1 MATSFVVSA
10 EPRADQGKGASRRL
24 RRTGKVPAVL
34 YGGKGETQMIALSHN
49 EMSKHV
55 KNEAFFAHILT
66 LKLAGE
72 SQQVVIKDLQRNPVN
87 ESIIHADF
95 LRVLADVAIRMQV
108 PLHFVGG
115 EVAPGVKVGG
125 GVIEHHLSQ
134 VEVSCLPKDLPEFIQ
149 VDLSKL
155 ELNEAIH
162 LSKLPIPAGVELVD
176 LRLGKDA
183 SVAAVHIPRAV
194 VEEVVAT
201 AEIAPAEV
209 PAMAQK
215 APEAGAA
222 GAEGAKP
229 EAGKKEEKKEEK
241 KK

>member
-1 MATSFVVSA
+1 MATSFVVTA
-10 EPRADQGKGASRRL
+10 EPRAEQGKGASRRL
-24 RRTGKVPAVL
+24 RRVGKVPAVL
-34 YGGKGETQMIALSHN
+34 YGGKGEPQMVLLSHN

-55 KNEAFFAHILT
+55 QTEAFFSHILT
-66 LKLAGE
+66 LKLDGQ

-87 ESIIHADF
+87 NSIIHADF
-95 LRVLADVAIRMQV
+95 QRVLADVAIRMQV
-108 PLHFVGG
+108 PLHFKGG

-125 GVIEHHLSQ
+125 GIVEHHVNQ
-134 VEVSCLPKDLPEFIQ
+134 VEVECLPKDLPEFIE

-155 ELNEAIH
+155 EINESIH
-162 LSKLPIPAGVELVD
+162 MSQLTVPAGVELVD

-194 VEEVVAT
+194 VEE
-201 AEIAPAEV
+201 EIAPAAEAATAEV

-215 APEAGAA
+215 AEPAPGAEAGKA
-222 GAEGAKP
+222 
-229 EAGKKEEKKEEK
+229 EAGKKDEKKEEK